1 MTGKYS
7 RYFKLPKDP
16 LFRLLV
22 INGAAGL
29 GIAALVL
36 GGIFVANIGNLREL
50 VLAADD
56 PFLPVIMLAFGL
68 IITLVSV
75 VMGSAI
81 MLLGD
86 KPREGGGGGKRE
98 ALRFSAELTPI
109 AVTAAGPGA
118 RKNHN

>member
-36 GGIFVANIGNLREL
+36 GGIFVANFGNLREL

-86 KPREGGGGGKRE
+86 KPREGDGGGKRK

-118 RKNHN
+118 YKTHN

>member
-1 MTGKYS
+1 MTGPFS
-7 RYFKLPKDP
+7 RYLKLPKDP

-36 GGIFVANIGNLREL
+36 GGIFLANIGNLREL

-86 KPREGGGGGKRE
+86 KSREGGGGGKPK
-98 ALRFSAELTPI
+98 ALRFSAPLNPI
-109 AVTAAGPGA
+109 PVTVAGRGI
-118 RKNHN
+118 RKDRD